1 MRNMLTWQITWPLS
15 KSSFRAVYARVS
27 FIGQKWKLVKLVYFA
42 NHFFQVFFGASK
54 HLLRTENRDGM
65 TDGWGLWRSFDFY
78 VKWTASRKT
87 EQGKLRSKDENSPTN
102 VRRFK
107 ELLVNKELQ
116 TSSSPGFSSDKM
128 RTS

>member
-1 MRNMLTWQITWPLS
+1 MRDMLTWQITWLLC
-15 KSSFRAVYARVS
+15 KSSFRALYARVL
-27 FIGQKWKLVKLVYFA
+27 FIGQKWKLVKLVYFV

-65 TDGWGLWRSFDFY
+65 TDGWGLWWSFGFY

-87 EQGKLRSKDENSPTN
+87 EQGKLRWKDENSPTN

-116 TSSSPGFSSDKM
+116 TSSSPGFYGNKM